1 VPRKKDEVDV
11 SASNNDVESTPTM
24 ADLADPHD
32 LYQKSVQSPD
42 NDMEFV
48 SHSFKEYT
56 GKTLRQFREDFCGT
70 AFLSTHFVAQ
80 HAKNE
85 ALGVDLDWPTLNW
98 GIKHNVSHLTPD
110 QQKRLSLLNAN
121 VLDVHQPR
129 MQMIAALN
137 FSYMVFHDRP
147 TLLQYLT
154 NAKES
159 LLPGGLLVMD
169 IWGGS
174 ESLVLQ
180 EEPREIEN
188 SDDQTIGDF
197 IFTWD
202 QDSFDPFTH
211 RYTTRIHF
219 SFSDESEIRNAFVYD
234 WRLWTIPEMT
244 ELMSEAGFQDI
255 HVLWEGTD
263 PDTQEGT
270 QTYHRTEKGDADL
283 AWIAYLVGKSPSG

>member
-1 VPRKKDEVDV
+1 MSIKKQNLTK
-11 SASNNDVESTPTM
+11 SLPI

-42 NDMEFV
+42 NDMEFL
-48 SHSFKEYT
+48 SDYFKDYT

-70 AFLSTHFVAQ
+70 AYLSSHFVSQ
-80 HAKNE
+80 HAKNQ

-98 GIKHNVSHLTPD
+98 GMKHNVSHLSPD
-110 QQKRLSLLNAN
+110 EQQRLSLVNAN
-121 VLDVHQPR
+121 VLDVHEPR

-159 LLPGGLLVMD
+159 LQPGGLLIMD

-174 ESLVLQ
+174 ESQVLQ
-180 EEPREIEN
+180 EEAREIEN
-188 SDDQTIGDF
+188 SGDSEIGDF
-197 IFTWD
+197 IFIWD
-202 QDSFDPFTH
+202 QDTFDPFTH

-234 WRLWTIPEMT
+234 WRLWTIPEVT
-244 ELMSEAGFQDI
+244 ELMNEAGFQDI

-263 PDTQEGT
+263 PETQEGT
-270 QTYHRTEKGDADL
+270 QIYHRTEKGDADL
-283 AWIAYLVGKSPSG
+283 AWIAYLVGKTPSR